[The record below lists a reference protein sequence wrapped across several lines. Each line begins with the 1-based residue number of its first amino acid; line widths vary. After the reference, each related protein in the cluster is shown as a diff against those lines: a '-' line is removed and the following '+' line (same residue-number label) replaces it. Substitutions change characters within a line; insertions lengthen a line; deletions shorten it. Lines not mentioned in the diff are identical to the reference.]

1 MIDLRS
7 DTITTPSDGMRSAIA
22 HAPVGD
28 DVYHGDPTV
37 NALEER
43 VAAILGKEEAVY
55 LPSGTMSN
63 QIAVR
68 VHTQPGD
75 SVILESDA
83 HIGTQELGG
92 AAHHSGVTLQRIDGD
107 LGTFTADQMEAKLP
121 IDHPALPS
129 HLLDPH
135 TLVCLENTHNA
146 AGGTVWSLE
155 QMQTVCDRALSL
167 GLARHLDGARLWN
180 ASAATGT
187 DMAEYAACV
196 DTISVCF
203 SKGLGA
209 PIGSALAGPS
219 DLIFEA
225 RRFKHMFGGG
235 MRQAGLIAAGAMYAL
250 DNNRERL
257 VDDRTNARAFAVGIA
272 EIEGVT
278 ADLDAVHTN
287 IVYFD
292 VADPGAVVD
301 AANDAGVAMLV
312 AGATQIRA
320 VFSLEVDASDTSNAI
335 DVVAKAVA
343 ASATH

>member
-7 DTITTPSDGMRSAIA
+7 DTITTPSDGMRAAIA
-22 HAPVGD
+22 QAPVGD

-83 HIGTQELGG
+83 HIGTHELGG
-92 AAHHSGVTLQRIDGD
+92 AAHHSGVTLQRIEGD
-107 LGTFTADQMEAKLP
+107 RGTFTAEQMEAKLP

-155 QMQTVCDRALSL
+155 QMQEVCDRAQGL
-167 GLARHLDGARLWN
+167 GLSRHLDGARLWN
-180 ASAATGT
+180 ASAATGVA
-187 DMAEYAACV
+187 MAEYAACV

-209 PIGSALAGPS
+209 PIGSALAGPA
-219 DLIFEA
+219 DLMFEA

-250 DNNRERL
+250 DNNRDRL
-257 VDDRTNARAFAVGIA
+257 VDDHTNARNFAAGVLA
-272 EIEGVT
+272 IEGVT
-278 ADLDAVHTN
+278 TDVDSVHTN
-287 IVYFD
+287 IVYFN
-292 VADPGAVVD
+292 VANPGAVVD
-301 AANDAGVAMLV
+301 AAHGAGVAMLV
-312 AGATQIRA
+312 TGATQIRA
-320 VFSLEVDASDTSNAI
+320 VFSLEVDASDTSKAI
-335 DVVAKAVA
+335 EIFAAAVA
-343 ASATH
+343 SSTTH